1 MENITPVRT
10 YAAVLATLLGLT
22 ALTTGVAFVD
32 LGRLNTPVAIG
43 IAVAKASMV
52 ALIFMHL
59 RDSSRLTYV
68 VVLAALFWLGIMIV
82 LSMSDYLTRG
92 VLTYG

>member
-1 MENITPVRT
+1 
-10 YAAVLATLLGLT
+10 
-22 ALTTGVAFVD
+22 
-32 LGRLNTPVAIG
+32 
-43 IAVAKASMV
+43 MV

>member
-1 MENITPVRT
+1 MQEITPVRT
-10 YAAVLATLLGLT
+10 YAGVLAALLGLT
-22 ALTTGVAFVD
+22 ALTTGVAFID
-32 LGRLNTPVAIG
+32 LGRLNTPVAIA
-43 IAVAKASMV
+43 IAIAKASMV

-59 RDSSRLTYV
+59 RDSSRLTYI